1 MKSKTSAILICFFVG
16 WLGIH
21 KFYLGNNL
29 AGVLYLLFCWTFI
42 PSIIAFVEFFILAF
56 MSDADFNAKYNKGMA
71 PAGGAVSAQDATK
84 ALGDLKKLFDTGVIT
99 AEEYEQKRQNLL
111 KSL

>member
-1 MKSKTSAILICFFVG
+1 MKLY
-16 WLGIH
+16 WLLPSTLSI
-21 KFYLGNNL
+21 F
-29 AGVLYLLFCWTFI
+29 LLSSPAQAARLNAWH
-42 PSIIAFVEFFILAF
+42 
-56 MSDADFNAKYNKGMA
+56 FNAKYNKGMA
-71 PAGGAVSAQDATK
+71 YAGGAVSAQDATK